1 MYGCRNI
8 IVRFCFDLYKFVM
21 RVIKY
26 GEWFGIKYEII
37 FVFYFFLLVIYFYV
51 YEKYWSFFFEWC
63 IDEKIYLLYRCS
75 KCNEVLNFVIFWKW

>member
-26 GEWFGIKYEII
+26 GEWFGIKYEIV
-37 FVFYFFLLVIYFYV
+37 FMFYFF
-51 YEKYWSFFFEWC
+51 YW
-63 IDEKIYLLYRCS
+63 
-75 KCNEVLNFVIFWKW
+75 

>member
-37 FVFYFFLLVIYFYV
+37 FVFYFFFIGNIFLCIWKVFFLNGVLMKRFIY
-51 YEKYWSFFFEWC
+51 C
-63 IDEKIYLLYRCS
+63 IDVVNVKM
-75 KCNEVLNFVIFWKW
+75 NNFL

>member
-26 GEWFGIKYEII
+26 REWFGIKYEIV
-37 FVFYFFLLVIYFYV
+37 FMFYFFLLVIYFYV
-51 YEKYWSFFFEWC
+51 YEKFFFWMV
-63 IDEKIYLLYRCS
+63 YW
-75 KCNEVLNFVIFWKW
+75 WKDLFIV